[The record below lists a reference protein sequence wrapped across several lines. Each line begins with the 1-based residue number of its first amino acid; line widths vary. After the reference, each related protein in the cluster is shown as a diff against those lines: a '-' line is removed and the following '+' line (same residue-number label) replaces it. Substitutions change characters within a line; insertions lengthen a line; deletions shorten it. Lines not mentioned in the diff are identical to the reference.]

1 MNLRP
6 ALEPE
11 NFLRAVVGLRPYRQ
25 GSARME
31 IERNSGKLWAHN
43 YGHGGSGI
51 TLCWGASRFV
61 VEALCRELP
70 ESTKIA
76 VLGAGAM
83 GLCCATLLLQKGHQ
97 ICIYAQDFPPHT
109 TSDIA
114 GGLWAPT
121 HIGQSGDAEQYR
133 QILEWSWRGF
143 EALETKDYGVQRVPL
158 YEALDCPYPLD
169 PLPTWLLGDGRSVK
183 RLPISSQAPPGK
195 VWSTFLVETDSF
207 LKKLVEDVLA
217 LGGQLKKHRFRDRRE
232 LHELPERT
240 LVNCLGLGA
249 GKLLQDSALL
259 PIRGQLLYFKPV
271 EESFILD
278 HSQGYIISRPDRLI
292 LGGTFEENISE
303 LEPCPETTKK
313 ILQGARDF
321 PWDAAPKSSS

>member
-11 NFLRAVVGLRPYRQ
+11 NFLKAVVGLRPYRK

-31 IERNSGKLWAHN
+31 IERISGKLWAHN

-61 VEALCRELP
+61 VEALCEELE
-70 ESTKIA
+70 ESTQIA

-83 GLCCATLLLQKGHQ
+83 GLCCATLLLEKGHRVRL
-97 ICIYAQDFPPHT
+97 YAQDFPPHT

-121 HIGQSGDAEQYR
+121 HIGQSGDAEQYQ
-133 QILEWSWRGF
+133 QILEWSWRAF
-143 EALETKDYGVQRVPL
+143 EELQNKDYGVQRVPL

-169 PLPTWLLGDGRSVK
+169 PLPTWLLGEGKSVDS
-183 RLPISSQAPPGK
+183 LPISSQAPPGK
-195 VWSTFLVETDSF
+195 VWSTFLVETGTF
-207 LKKLVEDVLA
+207 LQKLTEKIRA
-217 LGGQLKKHRFRDRRE
+217 QGGQLEKRRFSHRRE
-232 LHELPERT
+232 LDELPEST

-249 GKLLQDSALL
+249 GKVFQDPAVL
-259 PIRGQLLYFKPV
+259 PIRGQLLYFKPIKS
-271 EESFILD
+271 SFILD
-278 HSQGYIISRPDRLI
+278 HCQGYIISRPDRLI
-292 LGGTFEENISE
+292 LGGTFEENIDK
-303 LEPCPETTKK
+303 LEPCPETIGK

-321 PWDAAPKSSS
+321 PWDL